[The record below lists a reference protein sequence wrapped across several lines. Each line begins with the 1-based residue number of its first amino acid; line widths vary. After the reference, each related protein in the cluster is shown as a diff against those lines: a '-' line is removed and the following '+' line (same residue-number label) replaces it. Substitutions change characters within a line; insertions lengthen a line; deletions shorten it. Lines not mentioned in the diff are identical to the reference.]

1 MRFQHAM
8 MFAVDQDG
16 GFGLRGALPWPRNAQ
31 DLRFFK
37 TTTLGHTVCAGTN
50 TFKTL
55 PHLPER
61 RVIQITRNPQLP
73 HQYTIDEVFEAAHIG
88 KVFWIGGAEVLR
100 AVAKRPEIECAFINI
115 IHGSFEADVK
125 IDLQEFLRGGDW
137 ELREQTERE
146 GVTFT
151 EWRR

>member
-1 MRFQHAM
+1 MTFQHAM
-8 MFAVDQDG
+8 LFAVDQDG
-16 GFGLRGALPWPRNAQ
+16 GFGLRGGLPWPRQ
-31 DLRFFK
+31 PDDMRFFK
-37 TTTLGHTVCAGTN
+37 MMTLGNTVCAGTN

-55 PHLPER
+55 PPLPDR

-115 IHGSFEADVK
+115 IGGSFEADVK
-125 IDLQEFLRGGDW
+125 LDIQELLRGGNW
-137 ELREQTERE
+137 TLHNQTERE
-146 GVTFT
+146 NITFT
-151 EWRR
+151 EWKR

>member
-1 MRFQHAM
+1 MKFQHAM
-8 MFAVDQDG
+8 LFAVDQDG
-16 GFGLRGALPWPRNAQ
+16 GFGLRGGLPWPRQ
-31 DLRFFK
+31 PDDMRFFK
-37 TTTLGHTVCAGTN
+37 MMTLGNTVCAGTN

-55 PHLPER
+55 PPLPDR

-115 IHGSFEADVK
+115 IDGSFEADVK
-125 IDLQEFLRGGDW
+125 LDIQELLRGGNW
-137 ELREQTERE
+137 TLHNQTERE
-146 GVTFT
+146 NITFT
-151 EWRR
+151 EWKR